1 MSINNS
7 IPSCLPLALGTA
19 RKSRSLVPKPR
30 PEASG
35 RFTTQPNFSLVF
47 LWPAGRGGKK
57 VELNDC
63 TKQKEKP
70 IQVIRIF
77 PAFLH

>member
-47 LWPAGRGGKK
+47 LWPARRGGKK
-57 VELNDC
+57 IKLKDG
-63 TKQKEKP
+63 TKQEKKLL
-70 IQVIRIF
+70 QVIRAF
-77 PAFLH
+77 PALLH

>member
-1 MSINNS
+1 MAVNKKTELLSILFRAGIS
-7 IPSCLPLALGTA
+7 FITA
-19 RKSRSLVPKPR
+19 RSR
-30 PEASG
+30 